1 MTSGATPAWWLDELA
16 HAGPEHLDADYV
28 STYTAKAGFDPTDDI
43 DALVALGLD
52 GESTVVDLGAG
63 TGAFTVAAAAVA
75 GRVVAVDVSPPM
87 VATLHATVDALELDN
102 VTVVSAG
109 LLSYR
114 HDGAPPGFVF
124 TRNVLHQV
132 PDFWKAVALARIH
145 GLLAPGGVLRLRDL
159 VYDFEPGDAATVD
172 RSVVRRCRRRCGP
185 GLDGR
190 RVGRTRPHRAQHV
203 HVAARADARPRRL
216 RGDRPRDGPRCLRR
230 VHVPPP
236 LSGVAALRSR
246 RWVGAPFQAPEA

>member
-1 MTSGATPAWWLDELA
+1 MTGGSTPTWWLDELA

-43 DALVALGLD
+43 EALFALGLD

-87 VATLHATVDALELDN
+87 VATLRATDDALGLDN

-124 TRNVLHQV
+124 SRNVLHQV
-132 PDFWKAVALARIH
+132 PDFWKAIALARIR

-159 VYDFEPGDAATVD
+159 VYDFEPGDAATAIDRWFAGAVD
-172 RSVVRRCRRRCGP
+172 DVARGWTADELAEHVRTEHSTFTWLLEPMLAHAGFEVIDRATNRGAYAAYTCRRR
-185 GLDGR
+185 
-190 RVGRTRPHRAQHV
+190 
-203 HVAARADARPRRL
+203 
-216 RGDRPRDGPRCLRR
+216 
-230 VHVPPP
+230 
-236 LSGVAALRSR
+236 
-246 RWVGAPFQAPEA
+246 